1 VLGEAALGS
10 WKQRRATVD
19 VNRRLL
25 ADGSLGVRLIASQA
39 NREYFF
45 RTAHRK
51 NTTLYGVAEWQA
63 ARTAS
68 GRVPAARVSQ
78 GGYAI
83 WDAMLA
89 WQPSP
94 HWSVQ
99 LNISSVLDKHYF
111 AEVGLSQLKYGEPRK
126 RKIGR
131 QMRTQ
136 IQKKERKNRRQKPVL
151 RTLYQDIML

>member
-1 VLGEAALGS
+1 MLGEAARGG
-10 WKQRRATVD
+10 W
-19 VNRRLL
+19 
-25 ADGSLGVRLIASQA
+25 
-39 NREYFF
+39 
-45 RTAHRK
+45 
-51 NTTLYGVAEWQA
+51 A
-63 ARTAS
+63 A
-68 GRVPAARVSQ
+68 GRPRARVSP
-78 GGYAI
+78 GGYAL

-94 HWSVQ
+94 RWSVQ

-136 IQKKERKNRRQKPVL
+136 TQKRSKKTDAKTPSCAL
-151 RTLYQDIML
+151 STGTSCY

>member
-1 VLGEAALGS
+1 M
-10 WKQRRATVD
+10 D

-39 NREYFF
+39 NREYLF
-45 RTAHRK
+45 RTTHCK
-51 NTTLYGVAEWQA
+51 NTTLYGLAEWQA
-63 ARTAS
+63 ARGGWAA
-68 GRVPAARVSQ
+68 GRPRARVSQ
-78 GGYAI
+78 GGYAL

-94 HWSVQ
+94 RWSVQ

-136 IQKKERKNRRQKPVL
+136 SQKKEQKNRHPNPVL
-151 RTLYQDIML
+151 RTLH